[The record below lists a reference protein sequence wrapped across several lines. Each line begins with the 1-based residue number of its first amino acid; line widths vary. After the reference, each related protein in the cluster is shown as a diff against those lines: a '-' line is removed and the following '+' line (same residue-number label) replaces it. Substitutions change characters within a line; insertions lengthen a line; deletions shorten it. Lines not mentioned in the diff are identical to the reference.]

1 MIVEDIHKL
10 ANIIGEDIRK
20 QEELLKFIKNKS
32 HEKLEEASLER
43 DFIERMLEDC
53 EYEEV
58 ISTLN
63 SLIESLEGGYCAI
76 LNKIEGKI

>member
-1 MIVEDIHKL
+1 MIEDIHKL
-10 ANIIGEDIRK
+10 ANAIGEDIRK
-20 QEELLKFIKNKS
+20 REELLKFIEKKA

-43 DFIERMLEDC
+43 DFIERMLEDG
-53 EYEEV
+53 EYKKV

-76 LNKIEGKI
+76 LNKIEGQC

>member
-1 MIVEDIHKL
+1 MEAKDG
-10 ANIIGEDIRK
+10 II
-20 QEELLKFIKNKS
+20 KFIEKKA

-43 DFIERMLEDC
+43 DFIERMLDDC
-53 EYEEV
+53 EYEKV

-76 LNKIEGKI
+76 LDKIEGKI